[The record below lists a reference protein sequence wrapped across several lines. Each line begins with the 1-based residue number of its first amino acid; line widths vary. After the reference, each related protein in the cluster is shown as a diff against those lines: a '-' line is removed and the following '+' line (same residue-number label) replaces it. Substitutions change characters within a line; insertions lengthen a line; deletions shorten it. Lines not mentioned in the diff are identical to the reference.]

1 MPGKKSSKGSGTGK
15 GSDKGK
21 RPSTHHAQRHSEP
34 ESGSSDEDDVSIT
47 SIVPASGHYNPISAP
62 PASLAITGNT
72 ANQPPAV
79 PSTSGFRSLKASV
92 NLTPLFGPRYVPHYG
107 PFDFIFIQKGP
118 NRHRIYST
126 HPSPHC
132 EICRLR
138 LSYHTHRCNAAKLL
152 HTRLTHINC
161 RHATP
166 HLCHRLADRVLRR
179 ETRHLE
185 AKLIAFL
192 DVHSALHPGCVTIT
206 DKPF

>member
-1 MPGKKSSKGSGTGK
+1 MSGKKGSGTGK
-15 GSDKGK
+15 GFDKGK
-21 RPSTHHAQRHSEP
+21 GPSTQSTQINIEL
-34 ESGSSDEDDVSIT
+34 ESDTSDDDEVVIT
-47 SIVPASGHYNPISAP
+47 SIIPAPVHPNLISVPPT
-62 PASLAITGNT
+62 SLAITGNNI
-72 ANQPPAV
+72 NQPPAV
-79 PSTSGFRSLKASV
+79 PLTSGIGSIKASV
-92 NLTPLFGPRYVPHYG
+92 GLIPVFGPN
-107 PFDFIFIQKGP
+107 FIPLKGRFNLIFVQKGP

-138 LSYHTHRCNAAKLL
+138 LTYHTHRQNSAKLL
-152 HTRLTHINC
+152 HTRLTHIHC

-166 HLCHRLADRVLRR
+166 NLCHRLADRSLRR

-192 DVHSALHPGCVTIT
+192 EVHSVLPPGCVTVT